1 MGGAI
6 ALLARLLPL
15 ALRAVPAIK
24 GAAVFVG
31 KTVWNSGI
39 VRGARKGAGNIVR
52 GAGAGVGRWNTARRI
67 RNQKRWEQKQIKKQ
81 IKKRDRRRLWH
92 KRIRRM
98 KTSPLKRAKALWRL
112 RKNRAKH
119 NIRTE
124 RGKGGL
130 WHSLK
135 YGALGGLLGMDAD
148 DGYDNQNRP
157 VEGARPGGTG
167 GGFAGVGG
175 FGGIG
180 SMPVNLNN
188 VTLSPPS
195 FNDIPMLESTGQL
208 NQLIAHQQDEEGK
221 DSPNA
226 SIFQKINNQL
236 IKITGEL
243 TALRKT
249 TAEKY
254 DILNAYIKQL
264 HDVNVIQSKSLQ
276 EISKTIRAH
285 SERMKEFGEQ
295 AERQRRENEIEVNN
309 NSGGGASGGAN
320 GGLLGHRNNDEEE
333 ENSSGGFF
341 SGIKGKLKG
350 AALAMGAGLLRI
362 VGGLGVVAAM
372 QATNP
377 DQDDDEEE
385 ELPEEELPEEELPE
399 EELPE
404 EEASKIAEKA
414 NEIVDWTSHID
425 EALIATAGVVGLGSL
440 ASGIHS
446 GIKGPTKPAISPT
459 SVKPNNVVPFK
470 PTPNVGT
477 NPVVKGAGATATKL
491 AQVVPIKPNAIVSN
505 LSTGKKILKFFKSVP
520 VLGSLTSVAFFAVEL
535 NSLNDQL
542 EAGQITEEE
551 HKKSVTILL
560 GSTLGSLVGS
570 GVGTVALTALGTLL
584 LPGIGTAAGVIG
596 GVAGYFAGD
605 YIGEKLATAMW
616 DYTADGGELP
626 DKDLTEKL
634 KDENSIQNQ
643 PTAEAIPPADFFNI
657 SPETSAAM
665 RMMPFIGTPLL
676 AAKDAANYVAKKAPD
691 IGSAISSGAS
701 AIGAMLPI
709 VGVAGVAGAVAGDL
723 MKGDNKSLII
733 QALEKFGIIE
743 PRAQANIMAQ
753 VQEESQFK
761 PRSENLAGWSAETLF
776 GLYGPNGGNKV
787 RVRTMEEAESVI
799 AQGPEVLGDLIYGGR
814 MGNDKPGDGY
824 KYRGRGF
831 IQVTGKEAYK
841 QIGDSIGVDLVSNP
855 DLANDPVTAAMMVPT
870 FFTIFKGKRPES
882 LSDIETVIKT
892 VGSADR
898 KSNERRVSIAA
909 NMTDEIK
916 QIKSNIASAPNVP
929 VAETALASSSAIIPA
944 PSRVSGKLKL
954 GVPSGPI
961 QYNGK
966 TVNPEDSEY
975 AAASKALV
983 AAKAEM
989 RRELEGDVPT
999 ATANS
1004 AVIPASSTA
1013 STKYDNRVTSSSADA
1028 AIGMMPVVGPVMLA
1042 AKYVA
1047 NFLAR
1052 GVTTAGANINT
1063 DSTPVV
1069 EAPSESAVGMS
1080 IASSSDNIHV
1090 SQDKL
1095 ATNTQEQMKALNK
1108 SKTEPRIDDINKQ
1121 SMVDARVIQLLT
1133 PIISRFTR
1141 KTESLAVDPIRPTLS
1156 RIMTEMQEKNRNDIS
1171 TNIPRND
1178 HWLEKS
1184 SRIKT

>member
-15 ALRAVPAIK
+15 ALRAVPKIK

-119 NIRTE
+119 NIRKE

-470 PTPNVGT
+470 PTPNVVT
-477 NPVVKGAGATATKL
+477 NPVVKGAVATATNL
-491 AQVVPIKPNAIVSN
+491 AQVVPITPNAVVSN

-709 VGVAGVAGAVAGDL
+709 VGVAGVAGVVAGDL

-831 IQVTGKEAYK
+831 IQVTGKDAYE

-909 NMTDEIK
+909 GMTDEIK

-929 VAETALASSSAIIPA
+929 VAETALASSSAI
-944 PSRVSGKLKL
+944 
-954 GVPSGPI
+954 
-961 QYNGK
+961 
-966 TVNPEDSEY
+966 
-975 AAASKALV
+975 
-983 AAKAEM
+983 
-989 RRELEGDVPT
+989 
-999 ATANS
+999 
-1004 AVIPASSTA
+1004 IPASSTA

>member
-52 GAGAGVGRWNTARRI
+52 GAGAGVGRWNKARRI
-67 RNQKRWEQKQIKKQ
+67 RNQKKWEQKQIKK
-81 IKKRDRRRLWH
+81 RDKRRLWH

-98 KTSPLKRAKALWRL
+98 KTSPLKRAKAQWRL
-112 RKNRAKH
+112 SKNRAKH
-119 NIRTE
+119 NIRKQ
-124 RGKGGL
+124 RGKSSKGGL
-130 WHSLK
+130 WHNLK
-135 YGALGGLLGMDAD
+135 YGVLGGLLGMDAD
-148 DGYDNQNRP
+148 DGYDNQNIP
-157 VEGARPGGTG
+157 VGGARPGGTG

-208 NQLIAHQQDEEGK
+208 NQLIAHQQEEEGK

-249 TAEKY
+249 TAENY

-333 ENSSGGFF
+333 EENSSGGFF

-385 ELPEEELPEEELPE
+385 ELPEEELPEEEESPE
-399 EELPE
+399 EDEATEEEAKEEKEATE
-404 EEASKIAEKA
+404 EEASKISEKA

-520 VLGSLTSVAFFAVEL
+520 VLGALTSVAFFTVEL

-551 HKKSVTILL
+551 YKESVTILL
-560 GSTLGSLVGS
+560 GSTLGGLVGS

-584 LPGIGTAAGVIG
+584 LPGIGTAAGIVG
-596 GVAGYFAGD
+596 GIAGYFAGD

-634 KDENSIQNQ
+634 KDENSILNQ
-643 PTAEAIPPADFFNI
+643 PTAEAIPPADFIDI

-691 IGSAISSGAS
+691 IGGAISSGATAIGGAISSGATAAGGAISSGAS

-709 VGVAGVAGAVAGDL
+709 AGVAGVAGVVAGDL

-761 PRSENLAGWSAETLF
+761 PRSENLAGWSADTLF
-776 GLYGPNGGNKV
+776 SLYGPNGGNKV

-831 IQVTGKEAYK
+831 IQVTGKDAYE

-909 NMTDEIK
+909 GMTDEIK

-929 VAETALASSSAIIPA
+929 MAENALASS
-944 PSRVSGKLKL
+944 
-954 GVPSGPI
+954 
-961 QYNGK
+961 
-966 TVNPEDSEY
+966 
-975 AAASKALV
+975 
-983 AAKAEM
+983 
-989 RRELEGDVPT
+989 
-999 ATANS
+999 S

-1069 EAPSESAVGMS
+1069 EAPSESAVGMRIS
-1080 IASSSDNIHV
+1080 SSSDNIHV

>member
-39 VRGARKGAGNIVR
+39 VRGAGKGAGNIVR
-52 GAGAGVGRWNTARRI
+52 GAGAGVGRWNKARRI
-67 RNQKRWEQKQIKKQ
+67 RNQKKWEQKQIKK
-81 IKKRDRRRLWH
+81 RDKRRLWH

-98 KTSPLKRAKALWRL
+98 KTSPLKRAKAQWRL
-112 RKNRAKH
+112 SKNRAKH
-119 NIRTE
+119 NIRKQ
-124 RGKGGL
+124 RGKSSKGGL
-130 WHSLK
+130 WHNLK

-148 DGYDNQNRP
+148 DGYDNQNIP
-157 VEGARPGGTG
+157 VGGARPGGTG

-195 FNDIPMLESTGQL
+195 FNDSPMLESTGQL
-208 NQLIAHQQDEEGK
+208 NQLIAHQQEEEGK

-249 TAEKY
+249 TAENY

-264 HDVNVIQSKSLQ
+264 HDVNVIQAKSLQ

-309 NSGGGASGGAN
+309 NSGGGEGG
-320 GGLLGHRNNDEEE
+320 GPIGHRNKNQEEEEE
-333 ENSSGGFF
+333 ENSGGGFF

-385 ELPEEELPEEELPE
+385 ELPEEELPEEE
-399 EELPE
+399 
-404 EEASKIAEKA
+404 ASKISEKA

-520 VLGSLTSVAFFAVEL
+520 VLSSLTSVAFFAVEL

-570 GVGTVALTALGTLL
+570 GVGTVALTALGTFL
-584 LPGIGTAAGVIG
+584 LPGIGTVAGATLGIAG

-643 PTAEAIPPADFFNI
+643 PTAEAIPSSSSAD
-657 SPETSAAM
+657 AAM
-665 RMMPFIGTPLL
+665 SMIPVVGPAML
-676 AAKDAANYVAKKAPD
+676 AAKYAANFVASKAPD
-691 IGSAISSGAS
+691 IGNAVSSGAS

-709 VGVAGVAGAVAGDL
+709 AGVAGVAGVVAGDL

-761 PRSENLAGWSAETLF
+761 PRSENLAGWSADTLF
-776 GLYGPNGGNKV
+776 RFYGPNGGNKV

-909 NMTDEIK
+909 GMTDEIK

-929 VAETALASSSAIIPA
+929 MAENALASS
-944 PSRVSGKLKL
+944 
-954 GVPSGPI
+954 
-961 QYNGK
+961 
-966 TVNPEDSEY
+966 
-975 AAASKALV
+975 
-983 AAKAEM
+983 
-989 RRELEGDVPT
+989 
-999 ATANS
+999 S

-1069 EAPSESAVGMS
+1069 AAPSESTVGMS